1 MGLAIGVLVTLLLF
15 IRAYQK
21 LNASILNERVEAVQQ
36 LGFLLSDKVA
46 MLKDA
51 YADETRQLAFKIGRA
66 HV

>member
-36 LGFLLSDKVA
+36 LGFLLS
-46 MLKDA
+46 
-51 YADETRQLAFKIGRA
+51 RQGGHAKGRLRG
-66 HV
+66 